1 MPNSAV
7 ANVAMAALATRV
19 DEARPARFRGL
30 LLRVVS
36 AAVLAPLALAA
47 VWYGFPWIDLLAAIV
62 APIMV
67 GEWVRLTRGRPS
79 ARIAA
84 VLYSIAALLALL
96 WLRHQPGF
104 GRETILWILAC
115 VWATDI
121 GAYFVGS
128 LAGGARLAPSISPSK
143 TWSGLVGGM
152 GASAVVSAVCG
163 VAFGAGDTVMLALTG
178 VAIAVVAQAGDLLE
192 SAAKRRAGVK
202 DSGSIIPGHGGVLDR
217 VDGLIAALV
226 FIAAL
231 RLAAA
236 GEWPW
241 G

>member
-1 MPNSAV
+1 
-7 ANVAMAALATRV
+7 MAALETR
-19 DEARPARFRGL
+19 AAAAPRKRFRGL
-30 LLRVVS
+30 LLRIVS
-36 AAVLAPLALAA
+36 AVVLAPLALAA

-67 GEWVRLTRGRPS
+67 GEWLRLTRGRPVACS
-79 ARIAA
+79 AA

-96 WLRHQPGF
+96 WLRHQPSW

-152 GASAVVSAVCG
+152 CASAVVSAGCG
-163 VAFGAGDTVMLALTG
+163 LLFQAGDTILLALTG
-178 VAIAVVAQAGDLLE
+178 VAIAVVAQAGDLVE

-217 VDGLIAALV
+217 IDGLIAALV

-231 RLAAA
+231 RLVTA

-241 G
+241 A